1 MMFWQVSVPKGS
13 LCNITVRA
21 DIGLPPDAIYNI
33 VTDPDNK
40 RVFKNIKVNSHHL
53 SKHSLIN
60 KHLIVTTSSSI
71 ISTVMFFVF

>member
-53 SKHSLIN
+53 SKHSLITQALDSYV
-60 KHLIVTTSSSI
+60 KMT
-71 ISTVMFFVF
+71 